1 MEFDFEQVYD
11 SGVNIKVIGVG
22 GGGNNAVNRMISTN
36 IRGVEFIAVNTD
48 SMALDTS
55 CAAKKLVIGDKIT
68 RGKGA
73 GANPDVG
80 KRSAEESIETVRD
93 ALQGAD
99 MVFITA
105 GMGGGTGTGAAPIIA
120 KASKEMGILTVGIV
134 TKPFSFEGHR
144 RYAQAEAG
152 IAELS
157 KYVDS
162 LIVIPNERLKQVEDT
177 HITLANAFEI
187 ADDVLRRGVQSVSEL
202 INVPG
207 FINLDFADVTSIMRN
222 AGYAHMGVGSA
233 KGADKAQV
241 AAMQAISSP
250 LLETNITG
258 ATGVLVSI
266 TASED
271 IQLDEIDAASNMI
284 YEEAHPDAN
293 IIWGAAFDP
302 TLQDEMRVTVI
313 ATGFISESAE
323 NDRRQAETVA
333 PAYGAYAPQGYAPAQ
348 QPMQGY
354 APAAPVQG
362 YAPAPAAPAQGYAPQ
377 AAARPAAPAQQPAPA
392 APAQNLD
399 DVFKKLDEID
409 QPEKEA
415 APAPAQ
421 QPTPTPTAASYDDLY
436 GSTFSCITKNKKRN

>member
-1 MEFDFEQVYD
+1 MLKYFKSLENKKSLCYTIYKIKIMTNSIRLWPIAFSINHGGIKMEFDFEQVYD
-11 SGVNIKVIGVG
+11 SGLSIKVMGIG

-68 RGKGA
+68 HGKGA
-73 GANPDVG
+73 GANPEVG
-80 KRSAEESIETVRD
+80 KRSAEESIELVRD

-105 GMGGGTGTGAAPIIA
+105 GMGGGTGTGAAPVIA

-134 TKPFSFEGHR
+134 TKPFAFEGKR

-207 FINLDFADVTSIMRN
+207 FINLDFADVTSIMKN
-222 AGYAHMGVGSA
+222 AGYAHMGVGAA

-302 TLQDEMRVTVI
+302 SLQDEMRVTVI
-313 ATGFISESAE
+313 ATGFIADNAKKPEA
-323 NDRRQAETVA
+323 AATTAA
-333 PAYGAYAPQGYAPAQ
+333 PAVPE
-348 QPMQGY
+348 
-354 APAAPVQG
+354 V
-362 YAPAPAAPAQGYAPQ
+362 PAAPAST
-377 AAARPAAPAQQPAPA
+377 
-392 APAQNLD
+392 LD
-399 DVFKKLDEID
+399 DVFKKLE
-409 QPEKEA
+409 EA
-415 APAPAQ
+415 APVEAVKAEEPVRTAP
-421 QPTPTPTAASYDDLY
+421 TASYDDIY
-436 GSTFSCITKNKKRN
+436 GGAFTCITKNKKKN